1 MIFLGLEK
9 VHSEEIKVEE
19 KKISFSVEKNL
30 SFRKGF

>member
-19 KKISFSVEKNL
+19 KKNKFL
-30 SFRKGF
+30 CRKEFKL